1 MFWAIVL
8 LKDVSLV
15 HQGNRQKTPGED
27 KGGEHWENAGAMLSC
42 ANLGRDRKSN
52 LLLTELPLEWKFAG
66 VAEKGWKLAG
76 AAGKGD

>member
-1 MFWAIVL
+1 
-8 LKDVSLV
+8 
-15 HQGNRQKTPGED
+15 
-27 KGGEHWENAGAMLSC
+27 MLSY

-66 VAEKGWKLAG
+66 VAVKGWKLAG